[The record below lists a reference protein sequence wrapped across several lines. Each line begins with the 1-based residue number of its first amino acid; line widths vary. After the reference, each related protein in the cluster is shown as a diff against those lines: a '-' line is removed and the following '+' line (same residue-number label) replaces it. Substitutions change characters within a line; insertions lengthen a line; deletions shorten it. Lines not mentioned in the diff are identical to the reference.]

1 MFRVVCV
8 VVSMFAKS
16 DFGGTN
22 LVSVL
27 SKLGKQG
34 GGAVPSLLR
43 AEEAA
48 FQVHLPPCQPDLIIL
63 SITLP
68 HRHLIQK
75 ARLFAHYSSPART
88 RN

>member
-34 GGAVPSLLR
+34 GRRISRGVTQIQYNPCYNDHAYNDILDR
-43 AEEAA
+43 A
-48 FQVHLPPCQPDLIIL
+48 IIF
-63 SITLP
+63 P
-68 HRHLIQK
+68 APIQFSYK
-75 ARLFAHYSSPART
+75 
-88 RN
+88 